1 MKKLQLAAA
10 GLALLLAA
18 GLTACSSTPANNN
31 TGNTDSTVA
40 GTPSPDTAGVA
51 DTPSPGT
58 ADTAGDTGTQEPNV
72 TVIEQQD
79 SLTVTEETP
88 WLYTL
93 VEVAEIGEDGRYRMR
108 VLHDYAAGETID
120 FVQPDLSR
128 LQYTGEEFYLEP
140 GEQVTF
146 FQRSGESWAAG
157 ELSELKAGS
166 FVYLTCDPSSTV
178 VHAITETAPTGT
190 PQEATTGASDTADTP
205 SDTSDTADTAGASDD
220 SAQP

>member
-40 GTPSPDTAGVA
+40 
-51 DTPSPGT
+51 DTPAP
-58 ADTAGDTGTQEPNV
+58 DTAGDTGTQEPNV

-157 ELSELKAGS
+157 ELSDLKAGS

-190 PQEATTGASDTADTP
+190 PQEATTGTTGASDTADTP

>member
-31 TGNTDSTVA
+31 TGNTDSTV
-40 GTPSPDTAGVA
+40 T
-51 DTPSPGT
+51 DTPAPDT

-140 GEQVTF
+140 GEGVTF
-146 FQRSGESWAAG
+146 FRRSGESWAAG
-157 ELSELKAGS
+157 ELSDLKAGS

-190 PQEATTGASDTADTP
+190 PQEAATGASDTADTADAP
-205 SDTSDTADTAGASDD
+205 SDTADTAGASDD

>member
-31 TGNTDSTVA
+31 TGNTDSTV
-40 GTPSPDTAGVA
+40 T
-51 DTPSPGT
+51 DTPAPDT
-58 ADTAGDTGTQEPNV
+58 ADTASDTGTQEPNV

-140 GEQVTF
+140 GEGVTF
-146 FQRSGESWAAG
+146 FRRSGESWAAG
-157 ELSELKAGS
+157 ELSDLKAGS

-190 PQEATTGASDTADTP
+190 PQEAATGASDTADTADAP
-205 SDTSDTADTAGASDD
+205 SDTADTAGASDD

>member
-31 TGNTDSTVA
+31 TGNTDSTVTD
-40 GTPSPDTAGVA
+40 TPAPDTA
-51 DTPSPGT
+51 GT

-88 WLYTL
+88 WLYTR
-93 VEVAEIGEDGRYRMR
+93 VEVAESGEDGRYRMR

-140 GEQVTF
+140 GEQVTY

-157 ELSELKAGS
+157 ELSDLKAGS

-178 VHAITETAPTGT
+178 VRAITETAPTGT
-190 PQEATTGASDTADTP
+190 PQEATTGTTGASDTADTP

>member
-108 VLHDYAAGETID
+108 VLHDYTAGETID

-140 GEQVTF
+140 GEGVTF
-146 FQRSGESWAAG
+146 FRRSGESWAAG
-157 ELSELKAGS
+157 ELSELRTGS
-166 FVYLTCDPSSTV
+166 FVYLTCDPGSTV
-178 VHAITETAPTGT
+178 VHAITKTAPTGT
-190 PQEATTGASDTADTP
+190 PQEAATGASDTADAP
-205 SDTSDTADTAGASDD
+205 SDTADTAGAADD

>member
-31 TGNTDSTVA
+31 TGNTDFTVTD
-40 GTPSPDTAGVA
+40 TPSPDTA
-51 DTPSPGT
+51 GT

-140 GEQVTF
+140 GEGVTF

-157 ELSELKAGS
+157 ELSDLKAGS
-166 FVYLTCDPSSTV
+166 FVYLTCDPSSTM

-190 PQEATTGASDTADTP
+190 PQEATTGASDTADAP
-205 SDTSDTADTAGASDD
+205 SDTADTAGASDD

>member
-40 GTPSPDTAGVA
+40 DTPAPDTA
-51 DTPSPGT
+51 GT

-140 GEQVTF
+140 GEGVTF

-157 ELSELKAGS
+157 ELSDLKAGS

-178 VHAITETAPTGT
+178 VHAITKTAPTGT
-190 PQEATTGASDTADTP
+190 PQEATTGTTGASDTADTP
-205 SDTSDTADTAGASDD
+205 SDTADTAGASDD

>member
-31 TGNTDSTVA
+31 TGNPDSTVTD
-40 GTPSPDTAGVA
+40 TPAPDTA
-51 DTPSPGT
+51 GT

-190 PQEATTGASDTADTP
+190 LQEATTGTTGASDTADTP